1 MSYPAALIV
10 VLGLLSAACGP
21 ARVPSAGP
29 QSSRPG
35 SESFQPV
42 PPPRL
47 ATPTAPVGTP
57 AARPLEVLDAAG
69 LAPVELT
76 AVAVEGFPPLPS
88 YRAKVRN
95 VSDRPVRR
103 VLATVVYLDAAG
115 RPMPGE
121 EHDVSFGSPLEAIDP
136 GVTLESTFLSRVER
150 APRVRLVVRSITF
163 LETVTGTEP
172 GTREW
177 ANPRYDVDLAAL
189 RGASAGE
196 PR

>member
-1 MSYPAALIV
+1 VSYPAALIV

-29 QSSRPG
+29 QSSHPG
-35 SESFQPV
+35 SESIQPI

-47 ATPTAPVGTP
+47 ATPTALAGSP
-57 AARPLEVLDAAG
+57 AARPLEALDAAG

-95 VSDRPVRR
+95 LSDRPVRR
-103 VLATVVYLDAAG
+103 VLATVVYLDAAD

-121 EHDVSFGSPLEAIDP
+121 EHDVSFGSPLKAIDP
-136 GVTLESTFLSRVER
+136 GVTLEAGFLSRVER
-150 APRVRLVVRSITF
+150 APGVRLVVRSITF
-163 LETVTGTEP
+163 LEKGSGAEP

-177 ANPRYDVDLAAL
+177 ANPRYDADLAAL
-189 RGASAGE
+189 RGASPGE